1 MRSRLGLLAVTGAA
15 VAGVAVIATGCFQ
28 ELNSDAASGG
38 ALPSP
43 EAGDPGAELPDGGET
58 TWELCQ
64 SPSCDSTD
72 GDIPLL
78 TQTPPIYLADAAT
91 TTDPCVQVEQ
101 ASMVVRQTYCAG
113 CHQSPANQGGLS
125 FVLDDTQLAD
135 ATSQTAT
142 NEAGAP
148 QKLVIAGNPLQSP
161 LYQSVAQGLSGA
173 STGMPPV
180 ALAGYASIPR
190 PSASDVSILYAWI
203 VACLPGAG
211 GYVSGGVDYAPA
223 EDAGAE

>member
-1 MRSRLGLLAVTGAA
+1 MRSRVVLLAVSAA
-15 VAGVAVIATGCFQ
+15 AIVGVAVIATGCFQ
-28 ELNSDAASGG
+28 ELNPDAASGG
-38 ALPSP
+38 ALSDPEGGSP
-43 EAGDPGAELPDGGET
+43 AEVPDGGET

-64 SPSCDSTD
+64 SPSCDAID
-72 GDIPLL
+72 GAVPLL
-78 TQTPPIYLADAAT
+78 TETPPVYLADAAT

-101 ASMVVRQTYCAG
+101 ASLVVRQTYCAG

-125 FVLDDTQLAD
+125 FVLSDTQLAA
-135 ATSQTAT
+135 ATAQSTT
-142 NEAGAP
+142 GDAGAP
-148 QKLVIAGNPLQSP
+148 QKLVVAGNPLQSP
-161 LYQSVAQGLSGA
+161 LYQSVAQGLSGG

-190 PSASDVSILYAWI
+190 PTASDVSILYAWI